1 MSSHEG
7 EGGRSITSGSHLQVY
22 GWSGRLVLLI
32 DQLLRWT
39 DSVKVCES
47 QRVHLSQF
55 RNRQ

>member
-7 EGGRSITSGSHLQVY
+7 EGGRSITSGSHLQVHCC
-22 GWSGRLVLLI
+22 SGRLVLLI

-47 QRVHLSQF
+47 QRAGHVS
-55 RNRQ
+55 